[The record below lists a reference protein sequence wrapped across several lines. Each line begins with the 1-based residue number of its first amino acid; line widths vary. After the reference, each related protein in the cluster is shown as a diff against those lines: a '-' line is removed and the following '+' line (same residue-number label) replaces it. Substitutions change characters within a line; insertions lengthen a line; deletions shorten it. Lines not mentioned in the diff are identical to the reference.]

1 MSVTLD
7 WLGCATFRLAIDGLV
22 IYLDTYIDRPSGA
35 PDVGVTAGSISEADY
50 ALIGHS
56 HWDHLAGA
64 DVIAL
69 NTGAKVIC
77 SNESARVLRGR
88 GVPDEQ
94 LWTAQGGERYRLD
107 EHVTVRVIPSLHSCI
122 WSRAAA
128 PGTRVEGDLGITEDE
143 RAARLMERRTV
154 RRDSDSESVAE
165 LRALINGGA
174 HSDNIGGAL
183 DYVIET
189 PYGKVLF
196 QDSMGYFTGLY
207 TDTRVDV
214 ALLAAAGRGHID
226 GEPIQGAVEDFIAV
240 ECELLRPSRV
250 VLSHHDNFTGAPD
263 APDITD
269 VAPVQEQ
276 LARTQPDIEV
286 LTMDLGGSI
295 TLFA

>member
-1 MSVTLD
+1 M
-7 WLGCATFRLAIDGLV
+7 
-22 IYLDTYIDRPSGA
+22 
-35 PDVGVTAGSISEADY
+35 
-50 ALIGHS
+50 
-56 HWDHLAGA
+56 
-64 DVIAL
+64 
-69 NTGAKVIC
+69 
-77 SNESARVLRGR
+77 LRGR